1 MSREQSRQSAKRCVG
16 GVEGLDLL
24 HRRPPAEAGEVTD
37 ELDVGEVAGGQ
48 RVGVAAAKEAEALNR
63 PRADLAHCLQAAV
76 GAALSGVAA
85 TASDLGGDSPQGD
98 RPPQRQ
104 PHRLELGWRPAGDRR
119 WAGHVAQGT
128 ALAAQP
134 CAPTTD
140 DAALDPCCSSRL
152 DQLLDDRPGNRFP
165 GPECAARPPVR
176 APAQQRSEQG
186 IAAETPVELGEIV
199 VDGERKAHPLD
210 RDLELGIASW
220 LAERRRAQ
228 TWSIDRCGID
238 RFGPQHYPL
247 GVGMPGTNDDWAILD
262 VQQAGDDA
270 TSYLCR
276 AVLASVGRQAVGKGG
291 CDLCLEPRHRPSR
304 WTSTRKERLATT
316 LVCRSRRRER
326 RRGDR
331 LRLATAPT
339 ARTTATVAAPARTP
353 PAAAIAAVFA
363 SLRTASGAGLSWG
376 RTRIRTGSRSVL
388 LTQPTVAMRPNGKT
402 GLGG

>member
-1 MSREQSRQSAKRCVG
+1 LSREQTRQSAKWCVG
-16 GVEGLDLL
+16 GEEGLDLL
-24 HRRPPAEAGEVTD
+24 HRRAPAEAGKVTD
-37 ELDVGEVAGGQ
+37 DLDVGEVAGGQ
-48 RVGVAAAKEAEALNR
+48 RVGVAAAEEAEALNR
-63 PRADLAHCLQAAV
+63 PRADLTHCPQSAV
-76 GAALSGVAA
+76 GAALFGVAA
-85 TASDLGGDSPQGD
+85 TASDLGGDGPQGD

-104 PHRLELGWRPAGDRR
+104 PHRLKLGRRPAGDRR
-119 WAGHVAQGT
+119 WTGHIAQDT
-128 ALAAQP
+128 AFAAQP
-134 CAPTTD
+134 RTPTTD
-140 DAALDPCCSSRL
+140 DAALDPRRSSRL
-152 DQLLDDRPGNRFP
+152 NQLLDDRPGNGFP
-165 GPECAARPPVR
+165 GPGRTARPPVR
-176 APAQQRSEQG
+176 APAQQRPEQG
-186 IAAETPVELGEIV
+186 ITAETPVELGEVV

-210 RDLELGIASW
+210 RDLELSIAGW
-220 LAERRRAQ
+220 LAERGRAQ

-247 GVGMPGTNDDWAILD
+247 GVGVPGTNDDWAILD

-270 TSYLCR
+270 ASYPCG
-276 AVLASVGRQAVGKGG
+276 AVLAPVGRQAVRKGG

-316 LVCRSRRRER
+316 FCRSRRRKR

-339 ARTTATVAAPARTP
+339 ARTAATVAAPARTP

-388 LTQPTVAMRPNGKT
+388 LTQSTVAMRPNGKK